1 MGTLASGRHVP
12 TLAALLGAV
21 IFALGLPHAAAAD
34 DAAAALLAKH
44 RAYVGWQF
52 GDGTA
57 KSLALERQITDKD
70 GKITQRADEHRIAL
84 VYRRNYSSGKTFGST
99 GFTGKIFWNTGR
111 NGFTTP
117 YVGKPAMQL
126 LAIDALF
133 MEGTPELPATARP
146 ASTVNGK
153 SVQVVRVTMQGAEP
167 IDLYVDPG
175 TGAYLRAVVDPGEDD
190 ETTININSYAT
201 LAPGKRFIGSWSYGD
216 SSLTYAY
223 TKLTLNPEVADSD
236 FIPPAPTASWDFKND
251 RPFPI
256 RVTDNRIYVDAIVN
270 GHPGRFVLDTGAGN
284 IALTD
289 AFANS
294 ANVKTIESSHVYGV
308 GGEEKT
314 LLRRVDTFEI
324 GGNVLSNVLVNTI
337 NRNFDDKTT
346 GERVDGFV
354 GYDLLAAAQV
364 TLSLSNHT
372 MQIAPAGTA
381 ASPPTGSYPV
391 MVDLSNDVP
400 VVPVKLEDRFPVD
413 ALLDTGN
420 AAAVVYSHDAR
431 QHGILMTSTHEAGF
445 LGANAAVSGVAGE
458 EFMYC
463 GTLQKITMGPI
474 VYTGMDACESRQTA
488 LHEGVIG
495 FDFLKHFD
503 YIFDYPHSQI
513 VMTLHKD

>member
-12 TLAALLGAV
+12 TLAALLSAV
-21 IFALGLPHAAAAD
+21 ILTWGLPHAAAAD
-34 DAAAALLAKH
+34 DAAALLAKH

-52 GDGTA
+52 GDGTV
-57 KSLALERQITDKD
+57 KTLALERQITDKD
-70 GKITQRADEHRIAL
+70 AKVTQRADEHRAGLI
-84 VYRRNYSSGKTFGST
+84 YRRNYSADKTFGST

-133 MEGTPELPATARP
+133 MEGTPELPATIRP
-146 ASTVNGK
+146 DATVNGK
-153 SVQVVRVTMQGAEP
+153 PVQVVRVTMQGAEP
-167 IDLYVDPG
+167 MDLYVDSD
-175 TGAYLRAVVDPGEDD
+175 TGAYVRAVVDPGEDD
-190 ETTININSYAT
+190 ETTINIDSYT
-201 LAPGKRFIGSWSYGD
+201 SLAPGKRFIGTWSYD
-216 SSLTYAY
+216 KSSSKYAY
-223 TKLTLNPEVADSD
+223 TKITLNPAVADSD
-236 FIPPAPTASWDFKND
+236 FIPPAPTATWDFKND
-251 RPFPI
+251 KPFPI
-256 RVTDNRIYVDAIVN
+256 RVTDNRIYVDAKIN
-270 GHPGRFVLDTGAGN
+270 GVPGRFVLDTGAGT

-289 AFANS
+289 AFANR
-294 ANVKTIESSHVYGV
+294 ANVKTVERSHVYGV

-324 GGNVLSNVLVNTI
+324 GGNLLSSVLVNTI
-337 NRNFDDKTT
+337 NRTFDDKTD
-346 GERVDGFV
+346 EEHVDGFV

-372 MQIAPAGTA
+372 MQIAPA
-381 ASPPTGSYPV
+381 ASAVTPPAGSYPV
-391 MVDLSNDVP
+391 MVDLSEDVP
-400 VVPVKLEDRFPVD
+400 IVPVKLEDRFPVD

-431 QHGILMTSTHEAGF
+431 QHGILMTSTHQAGF
-445 LGANAAVSGVAGE
+445 LGANAAVNGVAGE

-463 GTLQKITMGPI
+463 GTLAKITLGPI

-488 LHEGVIG
+488 LHDGVIG

-503 YIFDYPHSQI
+503 YIFDYPHSEI
-513 VMTLHKD
+513 VMMAHKD